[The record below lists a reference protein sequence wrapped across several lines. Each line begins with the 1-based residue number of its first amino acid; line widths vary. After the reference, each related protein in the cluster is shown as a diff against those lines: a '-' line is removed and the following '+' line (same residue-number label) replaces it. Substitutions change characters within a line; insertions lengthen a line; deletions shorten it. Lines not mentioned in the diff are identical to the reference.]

1 MKGFAPWSDERLAKY
16 RYNRQRRI
24 ILKRPRHIATFI
36 REKIVE
42 ARAKN
47 IAARSDAILKG
58 KVKPNRFGLVT
69 VNGVVMRAKPVA
81 KLKPYAQKAIRRARR
96 PT

>member
-24 ILKRPRHIATFI
+24 ILNRPRLIAGFI

-58 KVKPNRFGLVT
+58 TVKPNRFGLVT
-69 VNGVVMRAKPVA
+69 INGVVMRAKPVA
-81 KLKPYAQKAIRRARR
+81 KLSKSAQREIRKRRR
-96 PT
+96 P